1 MFAPL
6 AMLLSLPACAQ
17 DPGSAEERAL
27 CGRAEHPPEATADLQ
42 PPWAGGTP
50 APGVLLHGRYRS
62 ASLVLKALDRDFWK
76 VQRGCQRGLH

>member
-27 CGRAEHPPEATADLQ
+27 CGRAEHTPEATADLQ

-50 APGVLLHGRYRS
+50 APGVLLHGRAAAVPLRL
-62 ASLVLKALDRDFWK
+62 ARPEGA
-76 VQRGCQRGLH
+76 